1 MISASE
7 DLYSSEQLKRRNKMA
22 NGKAKQASAR
32 QELVRVDPAPLVS
45 IEQMPEF
52 LQQTTQPL
60 GAEEMRPKDVLVARF
75 CLAQKMSAATEEQNA
90 SAYIEGLKPGMFYNN
105 VSKKNYGNSVLFIP
119 IKLVLKRAMFQEM
132 EKGGGILC
140 RSEDARTG
148 EGEPGGDCK
157 TCEFAKW
164 SEGNP
169 SPCNEV
175 LTYHILAFSE
185 KGESLGPDN
194 WCVWGA
200 KKSAIKAAKALNGYY
215 KMRGPFDLFKGVYK
229 MTSFWDT
236 TQKKPCWVPKVENAG
251 WVTDRQFA
259 FAKPWFFSIQNL
271 ERAGVIRTLD
281 VDPEPD
287 SESETVAV

>member
-1 MISASE
+1 M
-7 DLYSSEQLKRRNKMA
+7 
-22 NGKAKQASAR
+22 AKQQEALAKSQSTK
-32 QELVRVDPAPLVS
+32 QELVHVEKVPLAA

-52 LQQTTQPL
+52 LRQTTQPL

-75 CLAQKMSAATEEQNA
+75 CLAQKMSAATEEQNV

-105 VSKKNYGNSVLFIP
+105 VNKRNYGNSVLFVP
-119 IKLVLKRAMFQEM
+119 IKLVLKRAMFGDM
-132 EKGGGILC
+132 EKGGGLLC
-140 RSEDARTG
+140 RSEDAIHG

-164 SEGNP
+164 NEGTP

-175 LTYHILAFSE
+175 LTYHILAF
-185 KGESLGPDN
+185 GERGEQLTPDN

-251 WVTDRQFA
+251 WVTDTQYA

-271 ERAGVIRTLD
+271 ERAGAIRTLD
-281 VDPEPD
+281 VDPEPEP
-287 SESETVAV
+287 ESETVAV